1 MRLNKNIQNLLVIL
15 GTIIIGG
22 GAFLYGALTAPQGYS
37 QPMRSSTPTPSTT
50 PVVKKTAEQ
59 ERETA
64 LAALATQYPEL
75 SKEYTINKGKFYKG
89 NTLYGTTLTY
99 KGSDTMNRDTLR
111 LLMQKK
117 DGIWTLRTNPPEP
130 LLSKQSYSDIPVE
143 VLRDINKAVS
153 LPGVDTST
161 TQ

>member
-22 GAFLYGALTAPQGYS
+22 GAFLYGALTAPQGDS
-37 QPMRSSTPTPSTT
+37 QPMQSSTPTPSIA
-50 PVVKKTAEQ
+50 PVKKTFEQ
-59 ERETA
+59 ERETI
-64 LAALATQYPEL
+64 LAALATKYPDL
-75 SKEYTINKGKFYKG
+75 TKDYTISKGKFYKE

-153 LPGVDTST
+153 LPGVDTPT